1 MKLMIQTLIEGIPK
15 AELHVHLEGTL
26 EPKMMLEMAARNG
39 IDVPYDGMNIYSAYN
54 FQNLSSFLKLYY
66 GGLEVLCT
74 EEDFFDLTKA
84 YMDRIH
90 LDNVR
95 HTEIFFNPQNHVKRG
110 ISFETVFNGIE
121 RALCES
127 DISSYLILDFNRT
140 FSIESAFEILEEAVN
155 YQHRIIGVGLD
166 SIEDGYPPELF
177 TDVFKRA
184 EELGFHKVC
193 HTGEE
198 TPKHITDTLDFLN
211 VERIDHGVQCEHDEK
226 LMQRL
231 VDEQIPLTICPLSN
245 VKLKVFDK
253 MENHNLKRLMDRGI
267 PITINSDDPAY
278 FGGYINENYYKVQQ
292 AFNMEAWMIVD
303 LAKNSFKFSFLPEKE
318 KKNHIKNID
327 KFIKGL

>member
-1 MKLMIQTLIEGIPK
+1 MKQTLIEGIPK

-90 LDNVR
+90 LDNVK

-155 YQHRIIGVGLD
+155 YQHRIVGVGLD
-166 SIEDGYPPELF
+166 GIEEGQYREYLQKKYYGEESGLGRNYDEY
-177 TDVFKRA
+177 KN
-184 EELGFHKVC
+184 ELGEIMGNGQLSDKQESTLKKLDEYVQGLV
-193 HTGEE
+193 GE
-198 TPKHITDTLDFLN
+198 
-211 VERIDHGVQCEHDEK
+211 C
-226 LMQRL
+226 
-231 VDEQIPLTICPLSN
+231 
-245 VKLKVFDK
+245 
-253 MENHNLKRLMDRGI
+253 
-267 PITINSDDPAY
+267 
-278 FGGYINENYYKVQQ
+278 
-292 AFNMEAWMIVD
+292 
-303 LAKNSFKFSFLPEKE
+303 
-318 KKNHIKNID
+318 
-327 KFIKGL
+327 

>member
-1 MKLMIQTLIEGIPK
+1 MMQTLIEGIPK

-26 EPKMMLEMAARNG
+26 EPKMLLEMATRNN
-39 IDVPYDGMNIYSAYN
+39 INVPYDGIDSVYSAYD

-74 EEDFFDLTKA
+74 EQDFYDLTKA

-95 HTEIFFNPQNHVKRG
+95 HTEILFNPQNHIKRG
-110 ISFETVFNGIE
+110 VSFETVFNGID

-127 DISSYLILDFNRT
+127 NISSYLILDFNRT
-140 FSIESAFEILEEAVN
+140 FSIESAFDILEEAN
-155 YQHRIIGVGLD
+155 KYQYQHRIVGVGLD
-166 SIEDGYPPELF
+166 GIEEGYPPELF
-177 TDVFKRA
+177 TEVFKKA
-184 EELGFHKVC
+184 EQLGFHRVC

-198 TPKHITDTLDFLN
+198 SPKHITDTLDFLN
-211 VERIDHGVQCEHDEK
+211 VERIDHGVQCEDDEK

-231 VDEQIPLTICPLSN
+231 VDEQISLTVCPFSN
-245 VKLKVFDK
+245 VKLKIFDK

-278 FGGYINENYYKVQQ
+278 FRGYINDNYYEVQQ
-292 AFNMEAWMIVD
+292 AFNMDYWMIAD
-303 LAKNSFKFSFLPEKE
+303 LAKNSFKFSFLPEEEKE
-318 KKNHIKNID
+318 NHIKNID
-327 KFIKGL
+327 NFIKDF

>member
-1 MKLMIQTLIEGIPK
+1 MQTLIEGIPK

-26 EPKMMLEMAARNG
+26 EPKMLLEMAARND
-39 IDVPYDGMNIYSAYN
+39 INVPYDGIDSVYSAYD

-90 LDNVR
+90 LDNVK
-95 HTEIFFNPQNHVKRG
+95 HTEILFNPQNHVKRG
-110 ISFETVFNGIE
+110 IPFETVFNGIE

-127 DISSYLILDFNRT
+127 DISSYLILDINRT

-155 YQHRIIGVGLD
+155 YQHRIVGVGLD
-166 SIEDGYPPELF
+166 GIEEGYPPELF

-198 TPKHITDTLDFLN
+198 TPKYITDTLDFLN

-226 LMQRL
+226 LVQRL

-253 MENHNLKRLMDRGI
+253 MENHNLKRLMDSGI

-278 FGGYINENYYKVQQ
+278 FGGYINKNYYKVQQ
-292 AFNMEAWMIVD
+292 AFNMESWMIVD
-303 LAKNSFKFSFLPEKE
+303 LVKNSFKFSFLPEKE